1 MLRGSIPITL
11 VDLSHD
17 SYVLTPQLQRL
28 LAQAW
33 RDVVH
38 EGHSTIDEWSIL
50 LLGLKNESQTD
61 LIDEHVFRVFGP
73 DDMPS
78 IIRYIASVTPRLV
91 SISPHDFSRFWVFL
105 SLFTRFATK
114 STDLLLKAPGS
125 CHIPVLS
132 QLLTKVLQ
140 IRHEV
145 TTGRRVDIGLDEP
158 AFLTAEI
165 LLTSALD
172 GPDQVSQALASGL
185 LSTFIKKPH
194 RLATLPME
202 SQKALCV
209 LLDTVSRYMVYPK
222 VLREFSRAV
231 RKEGSIIDSNTRPA
245 SLLWDCWRNCLEK
258 AAYLYTIR
266 QNLKADGALYRCS
279 VAACTNIDVIKFKR
293 CSACKALYCSESCQQ
308 LDWASGHRAH
318 CSSSDAHRNG
328 ARLDL
333 GFLESVVT
341 RTLTT
346 NAGQVTEIIDS
357 YSRGLRRQAPGER
370 YDSFDDDQLIAT
382 KQNYPVLLF
391 KLSTPGLLVP
401 SECIEATNTAI
412 FASVCELHDI
422 DIVPAWRS
430 TGYCRLFVVARM
442 PTVRCSDTLYAFDL
456 SWPPPGSP

>member
-11 VDLSHD
+11 VDSSHD

-78 IIRYIASVTPRLV
+78 IIRYIASVTPRL
-91 SISPHDFSRFWVFL
+91 
-105 SLFTRFATK
+105 
-114 STDLLLKAPGS
+114 
-125 CHIPVLS
+125 
-132 QLLTKVLQ
+132 

-245 SLLWDCWRNCLEK
+245 SLLWDCWRSCLEK